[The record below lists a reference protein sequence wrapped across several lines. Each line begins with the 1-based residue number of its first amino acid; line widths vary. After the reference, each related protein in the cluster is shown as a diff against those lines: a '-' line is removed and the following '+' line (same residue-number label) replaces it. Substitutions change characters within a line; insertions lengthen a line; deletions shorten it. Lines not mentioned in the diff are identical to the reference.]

1 MRYLLV
7 DRFLE
12 LEVGRRA
19 VALKCV
25 TRGERFWRHLDAY
38 PATLVLEALFQT
50 AGQLTRAAAGF
61 ERSSML
67 GKLEFAEFP
76 SEARAG
82 DTMKLV
88 IDVLRARPEGNF
100 CEGVATV
107 GDRVVGRARFLIL
120 FMPPDREPAP
130 TADVLDRRRRFLQ
143 AVGLEKREPS

>member
-19 VALKCV
+19 VAVKCV
-25 TRGERFWRHLDAY
+25 TRGERFWKHLDAY

-50 AGQLTRAAAGF
+50 AGHLTRAAAGF
-61 ERSSML
+61 ERSTML
-67 GKLEFAEFP
+67 GKLETAEFP
-76 SEARAG
+76 SEALPG
-82 DTMKLV
+82 DTMTIV
-88 IDVLRARPEGNF
+88 IDVVRARPEGNL
-100 CEGVATV
+100 CEGVAAV

-130 TADVLDRRRRFLQ
+130 TPDVLDRRRRFLQ
-143 AVGLEKREPS
+143 AVGIKKREES